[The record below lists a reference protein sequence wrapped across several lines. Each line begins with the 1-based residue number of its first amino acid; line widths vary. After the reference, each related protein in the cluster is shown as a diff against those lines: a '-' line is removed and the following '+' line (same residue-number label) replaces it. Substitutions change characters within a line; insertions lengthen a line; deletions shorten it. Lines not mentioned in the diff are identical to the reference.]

1 MAKKSKPKKPRANPS
16 VIQPEALEPLSP
28 SPRRSWSTSVM
39 AVLIATLCAGL
50 YAWTADFPFEYDD
63 YCYMI
68 VNPWF
73 RAGQPFAHWAD
84 IRSFVRQPVEAVDD
98 PDLAVNIV
106 MRPIA
111 YLTLQCNHLLGGF
124 DPRGFRVVNILI
136 HALNG
141 WLMFLLVRRVAG
153 KVLTRPD
160 SALFVAVVAALAF
173 TVHPLATESVTY
185 IIQRFTSMGTMLLL
199 GCLLLYFASVDAT
212 RRNHRVLLRIGAV
225 LCALTGM
232 LVKEDIATVPLL
244 AVGID
249 WLLLRTRFRT
259 VLWRALPLLLCLPL
273 VPVLTLICSHS
284 LAEDAW
290 HLGEAFHLV
299 NRQDSPWGSWQYL
312 VSELPVMIE
321 YLRLIVWPTG
331 QNLCWRP
338 PSYDSLLDGPV
349 LGAVAVL
356 GLILAGSVGWWR
368 RSADGHGRLAA
379 VFFAWY
385 LATLFIS
392 SGLVPLPNLMAEH
405 RAYLPSVGIFVMLA
419 CVLDVLRTLR
429 SSRLH
434 SVSVCSFA
442 AVALISLSW
451 ATCARNEVWR
461 SAIALWEDTTTK
473 SPRCY
478 VAWVNL
484 GAAEV
489 RYGDRSKAVKA
500 FRQAVEI
507 RPRVLMGYYNL
518 ADSLVCM
525 RQWPDC
531 LEVVDAALSEASVR
545 HPLEVQML
553 YYKGISLAG
562 LGRVE
567 EGTQALERVL
577 EAQPDHFYANKLL
590 GACLLD
596 LSQKDKARFYLQR
609 AVELNVN
616 DPDLPA
622 LMAQTGP

>member
-1 MAKKSKPKKPRANPS
+1 MAKKSKPKKLRANPS

-39 AVLIATLCAGL
+39 AVLIAGLCAGL

-68 VNPWF
+68 DNAWF
-73 RAGQPFAHWAD
+73 KAGQPFAHWAD
-84 IRSFVRQPVEAVDD
+84 IRSFVRQPLEAVDD

-111 YLTLQCNHLLGGF
+111 YLTLQWNHLIGGF
-124 DPRGFRVVNILI
+124 DPRGFRMVNILI

-244 AVGID
+244 AVGIE
-249 WLLLRTRFRT
+249 WLLLRTRLRV

-273 VPVLTLICSHS
+273 VPVLTLLCSHS
-284 LAEDAW
+284 LAEDSW

-312 VSELPVMIE
+312 VSELPVMVD
-321 YLRLIVWPTG
+321 YLCLIVWPTG

-338 PSYDSLLDGPV
+338 ASYDSLLDGPV

-356 GLILAGSVGWWR
+356 GLLTAGSVWWWR
-368 RSADGHGRLAA
+368 RSGEGHGRLAA

-385 LATLFIS
+385 LVTVFIS

-405 RAYLPSVGIFVMLA
+405 RAYLPSVGVFVMIA
-419 CVLDVLRTLR
+419 CVLDVLRTWR
-429 SSRLH
+429 PSRGFG
-434 SVSVCSFA
+434 VSVCSFA

-489 RYGDRSKAVKA
+489 RYGDRSKAVDA
-500 FRQAVEI
+500 FRHAIEI
-507 RPRVLMGYYNL
+507 RPRVLIGYFNL
-518 ADSLVCM
+518 ADSLVFL
-525 RQWPDC
+525 RQWTDC
-531 LEVVDAALSEASVR
+531 LEVVDAALGEAAVE

-553 YYKGISLAG
+553 YYKGLSLAG
-562 LGRVE
+562 MGRFD
-567 EGTQALERVL
+567 EGRLTLERVVDV
-577 EAQPDHFYANKLL
+577 APDHFYANKIL

-596 LSQKDKARFYLQR
+596 LRQTAKARVYLQR

-622 LMAQTGP
+622 LMAQTGQ

>member
-1 MAKKSKPKKPRANPS
+1 
-16 VIQPEALEPLSP
+16 
-28 SPRRSWSTSVM
+28 
-39 AVLIATLCAGL
+39 
-50 YAWTADFPFEYDD
+50 
-63 YCYMI
+63 MI
-68 VNPWF
+68 DNPWF
-73 RAGQPFAHWAD
+73 KAGQPFGHWAD
-84 IRSFVRQPVEAVDD
+84 IRSFVRQPLVGVED

-106 MRPIA
+106 MRPIT
-111 YLTLQCNHLLGGF
+111 YLTLQWNHLLGGF
-124 DPRGFRVVNILI
+124 DPRGFRVVNMVI

-153 KVLTRPD
+153 KVLKRPD
-160 SALFVAVVAALAF
+160 SALFVAAVAALAF

-185 IIQRFTSMGTMLLL
+185 IIQRFTSMGTLLLL
-199 GCLLLYFASVDAT
+199 GCLLLYFASVDAEAS
-212 RRNHRVLLRIGAV
+212 RHRVLLRLGAV
-225 LCALTGM
+225 LCAFTGM

-284 LAEDAW
+284 LAEDSW
-290 HLGEAFHLV
+290 HFGEAFHLV

-312 VSELPVMIE
+312 VSELPVMVE

-338 PSYDSLLDGPV
+338 PSYESLLDGPV
-349 LGAVAVL
+349 LGAIAVL
-356 GLILAGSVGWWR
+356 GLLIAGSVWWWR
-368 RSADGHGRLAA
+368 RSREGHGRLVA

-385 LATLFIS
+385 LGTVFIS
-392 SGLVPLPNLMAEH
+392 SGLLPLPNLMAEH
-405 RAYLPSVGIFVMLA
+405 RVYLPSVGIFVMLA
-419 CVLDVLRTLR
+419 CLLDVLRTR
-429 SSRLH
+429 RPSRLH
-434 SVSVCSFA
+434 EISVGSFA
-442 AVALISLSW
+442 AVALASLSW
-451 ATCARNEVWR
+451 ATWSRNEVWR
-461 SAIALWEDTTTK
+461 SAIALWEDTAKK
-473 SPRCY
+473 SPHCY

-489 RYGDRSKAVKA
+489 RYGDRLKAVKA

-507 RPRVLMGYYNL
+507 RPRVLIGYYNL
-518 ADSLVCM
+518 ADSLACL
-525 RQWPDC
+525 RHWPDC
-531 LEVVDAALSEASVR
+531 VEVVDAALGEASVR

-553 YYKGISLAG
+553 YYKGLSLAG
-562 LGRVE
+562 MGRVD
-567 EGTQALERVL
+567 EGMLALERVL
-577 EAQPDHFYANKLL
+577 EAQPDHFYAHKVL

-596 LSQKDKARFYLQR
+596 LRQTEKARVYLQR

-622 LMAQTGP
+622 LLVQTGQ